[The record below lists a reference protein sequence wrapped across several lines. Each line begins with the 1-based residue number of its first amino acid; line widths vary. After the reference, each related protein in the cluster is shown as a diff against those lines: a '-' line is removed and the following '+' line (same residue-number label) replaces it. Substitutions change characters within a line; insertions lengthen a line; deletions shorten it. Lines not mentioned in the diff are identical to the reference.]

1 MFLTIRQVRL
11 TLTGDGSIHSPEVE
25 VTEGGHSSDDN
36 TGGDHCEGISGHLQ
50 SPPARQI
57 EIITESSTEL

>member
-1 MFLTIRQVRL
+1 M
-11 TLTGDGSIHSPEVE
+11 PEVE
-25 VTEGGHSSDDN
+25 KAKGGHSSDEN

-57 EIITESSTEL
+57 EIIKES